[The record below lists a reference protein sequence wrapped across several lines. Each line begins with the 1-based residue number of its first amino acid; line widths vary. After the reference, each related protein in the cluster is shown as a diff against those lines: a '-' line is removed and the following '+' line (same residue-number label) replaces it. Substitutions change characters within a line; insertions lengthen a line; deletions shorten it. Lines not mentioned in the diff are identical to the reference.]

1 MLNVK
6 GLMPR
11 QEAPPSGSGAKSR
24 TYDVQAELFDP
35 FASEYDNWF
44 DGEGKLVFAIEVR
57 ALQEALGLSPEP
69 RLEIGVGSGRFAQAL
84 GIETGVDPSIRLLEL
99 ASKRGIQVV
108 QGRGE
113 QHLFRTGSFRSVF
126 LIVAL
131 CFVDSPSEVL
141 RQAHRVLTPS
151 GKIVLGLILKDSPWG
166 KFYEKKG
173 MQGHPL
179 YRHATFYEYAEVVTL
194 LEQSGFSIEKVTST
208 LFQKPGKVA
217 QMELPRKGFSAAAG
231 FVIIMAKKKAGARE
245 LVE

>member
-1 MLNVK
+1 L
-6 GLMPR
+6 
-11 QEAPPSGSGAKSR
+11 GSGAKSR
-24 TYDVQAELFDP
+24 THDLQAELFDP

-44 DGEGKLVFAIEVR
+44 DGEGKFVFAIEVR
-57 ALQEALGLSPEP
+57 AFQEVLGLLPEP

-99 ASKRGIQVV
+99 ASTRGIQVI

-113 QHLFRTGSFRSVF
+113 QHLFRAGSFHSVF

-141 RQAHRVLTPS
+141 RQAHQVLAPS

-173 MQGHPL
+173 VQGHRL
-179 YRHATFYEYAEVVTL
+179 YRHVKFYKYAEVVTL

-208 LFQKPGKVA
+208 LFQKPGRVE
-217 QMELPRKGFSAAAG
+217 QMELPSKGFSPAAG
-231 FVIIMAKKKAGARE
+231 FVVIMAKKKAGEAALAE
-245 LVE
+245 